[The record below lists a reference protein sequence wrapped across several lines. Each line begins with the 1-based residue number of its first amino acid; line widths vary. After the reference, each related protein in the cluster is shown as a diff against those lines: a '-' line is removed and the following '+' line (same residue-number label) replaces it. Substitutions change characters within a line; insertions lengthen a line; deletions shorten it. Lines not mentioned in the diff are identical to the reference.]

1 MFFYA
6 GSTFEEYVTLAD
18 YKPKSEGELSVKAG
32 EVVKVI
38 NREATGKKKPT
49 LIVEHT
55 LTNNSVSF
63 IRWSV

>member
-1 MFFYA
+1 MGTLKPSHIAHFFDYFFYA

-38 NREATGKKKPT
+38 NREATGKTRALKY
-49 LIVEHT
+49 
-55 LTNNSVSF
+55 
-63 IRWSV
+63 